1 MIKISAAFTKKVPGE
16 EPYSSDGV
24 HLGVEIEVP
33 DQVLGDEREFS
44 QAVRRLFAQARAEV
58 EQQVSAPSRDL
69 NGHNGRPHNGSNGAE
84 RSAAPAR
91 RRDEPASKKQLDFL
105 LSLARRNANL
115 GPNDLLSE
123 AGVDRLTDITK
134 NEASS
139 LIDRFSGAAR

>member
-33 DQVLGDEREFS
+33 DRVLGDEHEFS

-58 EQQVSAPSRDL
+58 EQQVSAPQPEP
-69 NGHNGRPHNGSNGAE
+69 NGHHQNGVHTNGNGH
-84 RSAAPAR
+84 RTWPSR
-91 RRDEPASKKQLDFL
+91 RRDEPASKRQLDFL
-105 LSLARRNANL
+105 LSLARRNASL
-115 GPNDLLSE
+115 GPNEILAE
-123 AGVDRLTDITK
+123 VGVERLTDITK
-134 NEASS
+134 NQASA